1 VYFFMGEREKQ
12 EEKKRNDHRQKIIH
26 QPPPRVA
33 PLGRE
38 RGDASVDR
46 A

>member
-1 VYFFMGEREKQ
+1 VHFLWEREKS
-12 EEKKRNDHRQKIIH
+12 KKQKKKNDHRQKTIH
-26 QPPPRVA
+26 RPPLRVA
-33 PLGRE
+33 LLGRE